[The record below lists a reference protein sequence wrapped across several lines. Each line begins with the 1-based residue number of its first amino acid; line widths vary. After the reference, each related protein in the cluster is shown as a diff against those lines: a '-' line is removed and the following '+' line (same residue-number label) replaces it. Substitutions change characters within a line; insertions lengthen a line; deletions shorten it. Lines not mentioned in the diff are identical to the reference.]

1 MSETRMRILSTGGIV
16 EADLSDPG
24 HRSNVGGHW
33 SAIGYYTDNGFTDR
47 LEEFEGVEVG
57 EGIRLETDPDA
68 IDGWWFAGELDF
80 LEVYV
85 S

>member
-1 MSETRMRILSTGGIV
+1 MSEIRMRVLSTDGVIEV
-16 EADLSDPG
+16 DLADPD

-33 SAIGYYTDNGFTDR
+33 GAVGYYTENGLTYR
-47 LEEFEGVEVG
+47 LEEYEGVEVG

-68 IDGWWFAGELDF
+68 IDRWWFAGELDF

>member
-1 MSETRMRILSTGGIV
+1 MRMRILSPDGVV
-16 EADLSDPG
+16 EANLPDPDE
-24 HRSNVGGHW
+24 RSTVGRHW
-33 SAIGYYTDNGFTDR
+33 SAVGYYTDNGYTDR

-57 EGIRLETDPDA
+57 EGIRLETDSDS

>member
-1 MSETRMRILSTGGIV
+1 MRMRILSPQGVV
-16 EADLSDPG
+16 EADLPDPDE
-24 HRSNVGGHW
+24 RSKVGGHW
-33 SAIGYYTDNGFTDR
+33 SAVGYYTDNGLTFR
-47 LEEFEGVEVG
+47 LEEYEGVEVG

>member
-1 MSETRMRILSTGGIV
+1 MRMRILSPDGVV
-16 EADLSDPG
+16 EANLPDPDE
-24 HRSNVGGHW
+24 RSAVGGHW

-57 EGIRLETDPDA
+57 EGIRLETDPNS
-68 IDGWWFAGELDF
+68 IDGWWVAGEFDF

>member
-1 MSETRMRILSTGGIV
+1 MRMRILSPNGVV
-16 EADLSDPG
+16 EANLPDPDE
-24 HRSNVGGHW
+24 RSTVGGHW
-33 SAIGYYTDNGFTDR
+33 SAVGYYTDNGFTDR

-57 EGIRLETDPDA
+57 ESIRLETDPDA